1 MKRRL
6 LLCLFSVALVAG
18 TLYAQEAAFRHP
30 GLLHSEED
38 FEAVRARL
46 AAGDEHALDAL
57 EALRTAPPVN
67 GDHGHNWGV
76 NEYISRGISG
86 QENYM
91 NAYRNAAR
99 AYQCALLWKI
109 TGDEGY
115 GDVAIDVLNAY
126 RIYNKGLAGNTN
138 VSLIPGFIGYQFIN
152 AAEIMRDYKK
162 WPEEDFE
169 LFKQYMIDVWFTTAQ
184 DFLER
189 RHDTVER
196 EQNWY
201 HYHSNWGLGNALFCV
216 SLGVLCDLPDIYNYG
231 MYWLKEG
238 PGNESLCV
246 TALHP
251 DAFGQGLCG
260 YGWGLIPWF
269 HKDERGPLGY
279 LNQMQESGRDQG
291 HAMAA
296 LGLLSYAFESAYNQ
310 GDNAFCNLTNTLI
323 PGQAGAAMVAGA
335 AEYVA
340 AYNSGTDDL
349 PYKQNWWMGGL
360 NATGRGQWRPIWQL
374 FINHYENRMGI
385 PMNFCRTMK
394 GIIGMERGGGSY
406 GNNSGGYDHTGFGD
420 LMYSDRPVTA
430 EQTPTILFPVI
441 AGKTE
446 TRKYAEIRD
455 VEPGAVLTLS
465 ATLPEGESNTG
476 KWTWDDGAAGQ
487 QRQVT
492 AEHSGI
498 MGMTVLA
505 LRSPAA

>member
-1 MKRRL
+1 
-6 LLCLFSVALVAG
+6 
-18 TLYAQEAAFRHP
+18 
-30 GLLHSEED
+30 
-38 FEAVRARL
+38 
-46 AAGDEHALDAL
+46 
-57 EALRTAPPVN
+57 
-67 GDHGHNWGV
+67 
-76 NEYISRGISG
+76 
-86 QENYM
+86 
-91 NAYRNAAR
+91 
-99 AYQCALLWKI
+99 
-109 TGDEGY
+109 
-115 GDVAIDVLNAY
+115 
-126 RIYNKGLAGNTN
+126 
-138 VSLIPGFIGYQFIN
+138 
-152 AAEIMRDYKK
+152 
-162 WPEEDFE
+162 
-169 LFKQYMIDVWFTTAQ
+169 
-184 DFLER
+184 
-189 RHDTVER
+189 
-196 EQNWY
+196 
-201 HYHSNWGLGNALFCV
+201 
-216 SLGVLCDLPDIYNYG
+216 

-420 LMYSDRPVTA
+420 LMYSDRPVK
-430 EQTPTILFPVI
+430 V
-441 AGKTE
+441 
-446 TRKYAEIRD
+446 
-455 VEPGAVLTLS
+455 
-465 ATLPEGESNTG
+465 
-476 KWTWDDGAAGQ
+476 
-487 QRQVT
+487 
-492 AEHSGI
+492 
-498 MGMTVLA
+498 
-505 LRSPAA
+505 

>member
-6 LLCLFSVALVAG
+6 LLCLFSVALVTG

-46 AAGDEHALDAL
+46 AAGDEHALEAL
-57 EALRTAPPVN
+57 EALRMAPPVN

-406 GNNSGGYDHTGFGD
+406 GNKRLQFFF
-420 LMYSDRPVTA
+420 L
-430 EQTPTILFPVI
+430 
-441 AGKTE
+441 
-446 TRKYAEIRD
+446 
-455 VEPGAVLTLS
+455 
-465 ATLPEGESNTG
+465 
-476 KWTWDDGAAGQ
+476 
-487 QRQVT
+487 
-492 AEHSGI
+492 
-498 MGMTVLA
+498 
-505 LRSPAA
+505 